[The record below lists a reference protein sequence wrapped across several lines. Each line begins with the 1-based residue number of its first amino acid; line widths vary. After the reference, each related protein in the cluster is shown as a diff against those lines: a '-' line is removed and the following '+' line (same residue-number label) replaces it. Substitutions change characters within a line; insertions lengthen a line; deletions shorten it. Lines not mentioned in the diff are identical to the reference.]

1 MTFTI
6 SDCKTEKCWNQTFFI
21 SSYPRYVRLQNRVC
35 QILIMTLE
43 HVAMPFFAE
52 ISWNSAKVIVFFLE
66 KGEKIGSWFHYI
78 WITWWLTFFLES
90 IYFFRFLPSPGR
102 NRMLNLDQKYELCFC
117 KSLKFSKILQTLFFS
132 AWILPQNVKMLAK
145 LEHIWA
151 SKGPKTP
158 QKGLFDG
165 CWIGMQ
171 NFGNV

>member
-52 ISWNSAKVIVFFLE
+52 TSWNSAKVIVFFLE
-66 KGEKIGSWFHYI
+66 KGEKIGSWFHHI

-102 NRMLNLDQKYELCFC
+102 NRMLNLKFEVFKDSSNTIFLCLNTTSKC
-117 KSLKFSKILQTLFFS
+117 QNVSKIGAYL
-132 AWILPQNVKMLAK
+132 
-145 LEHIWA
+145 
-151 SKGPKTP
+151 G
-158 QKGLFDG
+158 
-165 CWIGMQ
+165 
-171 NFGNV
+171 